1 MAGANLISLFLIT
14 VLDSEE
20 RISTPL
26 PTPAPAGG
34 MIVSLR
40 VKMSIKTMLPAK
52 CHPSQARDVNHPL
65 II

>member
-20 RISTPL
+20 RIPIPL

-34 MIVSLR
+34 MIVNLEGE
-40 VKMSIKTMLPAK
+40 
-52 CHPSQARDVNHPL
+52 DVN
-65 II
+65 

>member
-34 MIVSLR
+34 MIVSLEGE
-40 VKMSIKTMLPAK
+40 
-52 CHPSQARDVNHPL
+52 DVN
-65 II
+65 